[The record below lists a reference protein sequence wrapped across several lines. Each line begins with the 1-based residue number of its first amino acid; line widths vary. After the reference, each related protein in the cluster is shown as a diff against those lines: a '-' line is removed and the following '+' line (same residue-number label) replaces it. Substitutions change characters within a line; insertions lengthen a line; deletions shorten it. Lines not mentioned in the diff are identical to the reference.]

1 MKINVFYTV
10 PPRLVNMKINV
21 FYTVPPRLPLKP
33 RLEGVDRRM
42 SSWSEADGACCS
54 ASLPMDTAG
63 TLLIPNPWRY
73 VRYPHIEISIK

>member
-1 MKINVFYTV
+1 MGLVCTELSNVTEQIVNMKINVFYTV

-42 SSWSEADGACCS
+42 SS
-54 ASLPMDTAG
+54 
-63 TLLIPNPWRY
+63 
-73 VRYPHIEISIK
+73 